1 MKNTTFSVLC
11 SLYHKESPVFLDNCL
26 ESIEKQSLTPSEV
39 VIVHDGP
46 LTQPLYKILD
56 KWRKT
61 LPIVELK
68 LDQNVGLGE
77 ALNKGLALCKHD
89 LIVRVDTD
97 DINMPNR
104 FYEQVNFMLEH
115 PDVAV
120 SSCHIEEFDKCI
132 SKPTGLRE
140 VPLDNIRKRSLK
152 KNPINHMACI
162 FRKEKIIASGGYK
175 HLTFMEDY
183 YLWLRLLAND
193 HKIKNINKVL
203 VKARAGNAM
212 LNRRRGLIYTK
223 SELKLMKN
231 IYKIGL
237 TKNPFY
243 FFYFSARGI
252 ARLLP
257 AGALQIIYKKN
268 RK

>member
-1 MKNTTFSVLC
+1 MYNKRQTDAENGG
-11 SLYHKESPVFLDNCL
+11 KEPLASNQVVGGSN
-26 ESIEKQSLTPSEV
+26 PSGRANL
-39 VIVHDGP
+39 ITH
-46 LTQPLYKILD
+46 
-56 KWRKT
+56 
-61 LPIVELK
+61 
-68 LDQNVGLGE
+68 
-77 ALNKGLALCKHD
+77 LA
-89 LIVRVDTD
+89 R
-97 DINMPNR
+97 
-104 FYEQVNFMLEH
+104 
-115 PDVAV
+115 
-120 SSCHIEEFDKCI
+120 
-132 SKPTGLRE
+132 
-140 VPLDNIRKRSLK
+140 
-152 KNPINHMACI
+152 
-162 FRKEKIIASGGYK
+162 FRKCESS
-175 HLTFMEDY
+175 
-183 YLWLRLLAND
+183 